1 MVNKKRYRSIF
12 VLVIQLSSRLKI
24 KHVRTSFFA
33 AFLSGFLSLFLISSV
48 SAQTGGNE
56 VADVTGIYQTMMG
69 SKQVR
74 AKDVGES
81 TNPNNLMYMVF
92 DENNEVFAISV
103 KSMAEISRKNVPK
116 LVEKGL
122 AFGGTYVFDG
132 STLEINYDGQNP
144 LTMDYDAK
152 QKAFVSQEPGNTVK
166 FVFRKKY

>member
-1 MVNKKRYRSIF
+1 MRS
-12 VLVIQLSSRLKI
+12 
-24 KHVRTSFFA
+24 SFFTA
-33 AFLSGFLSLFLISSV
+33 LLSGFFCLLMTSSV
-48 SAQTGGNE
+48 SAQTGSSD
-56 VADVTGIYQTMMG
+56 VTDVTGIYQTMMG
-69 SKQVR
+69 SKPVR

-103 KSMAEISRKNVPK
+103 KSMAEVSRKNLPK

-122 AFGGTYVFDG
+122 AYGGTYVFDG

-152 QKAFVSQEPGNTVK
+152 QKAFVSQEPTNTVK

>member
-1 MVNKKRYRSIF
+1 MRISLF
-12 VLVIQLSSRLKI
+12 S
-24 KHVRTSFFA
+24 
-33 AFLSGFLSLFLISSV
+33 AFLGGILSLLMVSSV
-48 SAQTGGNE
+48 SAQTGSNE

-92 DENNEVFAISV
+92 DELGEVYAVSV
-103 KSMAEISRKNVPK
+103 KSIAEITRKNLPK
-116 LVEKGL
+116 LVDKGL

-152 QKAFVSQEPGNTVK
+152 QKAFVSQEAGNTVK

>member
-1 MVNKKRYRSIF
+1 M
-12 VLVIQLSSRLKI
+12 RL
-24 KHVRTSFFA
+24 SFFTTL
-33 AFLSGFLSLFLISSV
+33 FSGFFCLLMISSV
-48 SAQTGGNE
+48 SAQTGGSE
-56 VADVTGIYQTMMG
+56 VADVSGIYQTMMG

-92 DENNEVFAISV
+92 DENNEVFAVSV
-103 KSMAEISRKNVPK
+103 KSMTEISRKNLPK

-122 AFGGTYVFDG
+122 AYGGTYVFDG

>member
-1 MVNKKRYRSIF
+1 MRISLF
-12 VLVIQLSSRLKI
+12 S
-24 KHVRTSFFA
+24 
-33 AFLSGFLSLFLISSV
+33 AFLGGFLSLLMVSSV

-56 VADVTGIYQTMMG
+56 VTDVTGIYQTMMG

-92 DENNEVFAISV
+92 DENGEVFAASV
-103 KSMAEISRKNVPK
+103 KSITEITRKNLPK

-152 QKAFVSQEPGNTVK
+152 QKAFVSQEESNTVK
-166 FVFRKKY
+166 FVFRKRY